1 MAKKKELKAVTI
13 EEPVDPDLWHAHT
26 PETVK
31 PIETP
36 KVKAQTNIKVWT
48 EEELAV
54 LPRDKFLKIEAD
66 IRDGKARVVQK

>member
-13 EEPVDPDLWHAHT
+13 KEEAVETPVE
-26 PETVK
+26 ETVK

-66 IRDGKARVVQK
+66 IRNGKARVVQK

>member
-13 EEPVDPDLWHAHT
+13 EEAVETPVE
-26 PETVK
+26 ETAK

-66 IRDGKARVVQK
+66 IRNGKARVVQK

>member
-13 EEPVDPDLWHAHT
+13 EEAVETPVE
-26 PETVK
+26 ETVK

>member
-13 EEPVDPDLWHAHT
+13 EE
-26 PETVK
+26 ETVK

-36 KVKAQTNIKVWT
+36 KVKAQANIKVWT

-54 LPRDKFLKIEAD
+54 LPREEMYAVIADIEA
-66 IRDGKARVVQK
+66 GKATIKPRFINQ

>member
-1 MAKKKELKAVTI
+1 MATKKKKVVEKVIEKAVETPV
-13 EEPVDPDLWHAHT
+13 EEA
-26 PETVK
+26 VK

>member
-1 MAKKKELKAVTI
+1 MAKKKELKAVTV
-13 EEPVDPDLWHAHT
+13 EEEAVETPVE
-26 PETVK
+26 ETVK

-48 EEELAV
+48 EEELAI

>member
-13 EEPVDPDLWHAHT
+13 EEEAVETPVE
-26 PETVK
+26 ETVK

-66 IRDGKARVVQK
+66 IRNGKAKVLQK

>member
-13 EEPVDPDLWHAHT
+13 KEEAVETPVE
-26 PETVK
+26 ETVK

-36 KVKAQTNIKVWT
+36 KVKAQANIKVWT

-66 IRDGKARVVQK
+66 IRNGKARVVQK

>member
-13 EEPVDPDLWHAHT
+13 EEAVETPVE
-26 PETVK
+26 ETAK

>member
-13 EEPVDPDLWHAHT
+13 EEEAVETPVE
-26 PETVK
+26 ETVK

-36 KVKAQTNIKVWT
+36 KVKAQTDIKVWT

-66 IRDGKARVVQK
+66 IRNGKAKVLQK

>member
-13 EEPVDPDLWHAHT
+13 EEEAVETPVE
-26 PETVK
+26 ETVK

-36 KVKAQTNIKVWT
+36 KVKAQTDIKVWT

-66 IRDGKARVVQK
+66 IRNGKAKVVQK

>member
-13 EEPVDPDLWHAHT
+13 EEEAVETPVE
-26 PETVK
+26 ETVK
-31 PIETP
+31 PIETS

-66 IRDGKARVVQK
+66 IRNGKARVVQK

>member
-13 EEPVDPDLWHAHT
+13 EEAVETPVE
-26 PETVK
+26 ETVK

-36 KVKAQTNIKVWT
+36 KVKAQTDIKVWT

-66 IRDGKARVVQK
+66 IRNGKAKVVQK

>member
-13 EEPVDPDLWHAHT
+13 EEEAVETPVE
-26 PETVK
+26 ETAK

>member
-13 EEPVDPDLWHAHT
+13 EEAVETPVE
-26 PETVK
+26 ETVK

-66 IRDGKARVVQK
+66 IRNGKAKVVQK

>member
-1 MAKKKELKAVTI
+1 MAKKKELKAVTV
-13 EEPVDPDLWHAHT
+13 EAVETPVE
-26 PETVK
+26 ETVK

>member
-1 MAKKKELKAVTI
+1 MAKKKELKAVAV
-13 EEPVDPDLWHAHT
+13 EETVETPVE
-26 PETVK
+26 ETVK

-66 IRDGKARVVQK
+66 IRNGKARVIQK

>member
-13 EEPVDPDLWHAHT
+13 EEEAVETPVEEA
-26 PETVK
+26 VK